1 MKRKISISK
10 SPRKRQ
16 RKINHNNAFIQMNN
30 RVMHAIPAQNHT
42 FMNIMQQYYRTNPRM
57 LYRYQTRFE
66 MPTRNTINRMATIYQ
81 THEALKKKNGHG
93 KTKNTAIVLS
103 F

>member
-16 RKINHNNAFIQMNN
+16 RKSNHNAFIHMNN
-30 RVMHAIPAQNHT
+30 RVMNSIPDQHHT

-57 LYRYQTRFE
+57 LYRYQTRSE

-81 THEALKKKNGHG
+81 THETLKKKKNGPG

>member
-1 MKRKISISK
+1 MKRKISKSK

-16 RKINHNNAFIQMNN
+16 RKINHNALVHMNN
-30 RVMHAIPAQNHT
+30 RVMHSIPDQYHT
-42 FMNIMQQYYRTNPRM
+42 FMNMMQQYYITNPGM

-81 THEALKKKNGHG
+81 THEALRKKKNGPG
-93 KTKNTAIVLS
+93 TTKNTAIVLS